1 MVVTALAL
9 EYQKGRKAVRKEEP
23 LCDGQRALQYNNLVI
38 EGFLVLF
45 NMVAP
50 HGEKPYFVVAES
62 SVRNFVKYLVLQRS
76 DLACLQILLY
86 HAGRKSRHGPE
97 VQEAVCRGDRPHGAR
112 GPEVRRRG
120 PGVQSGAQGG
130 VRPLRGAEA
139 CTGVHCT
146 VTGSCSP

>member
-1 MVVTALAL
+1 MA
-9 EYQKGRKAVRKEEP
+9 KE
-23 LCDGQRALQYNNLVI
+23 LYNNLVI
-38 EGFLVLF
+38 KGSLVLF

-86 HAGRKSRHGPE
+86 HTPE

-112 GPEVRRRG
+112 GPEVRGRG

-130 VRPLRGAEA
+130 VRPLHGAARRGGD
-139 CTGVHCT
+139 CTGVQFTVYT

>member
-1 MVVTALAL
+1 MA
-9 EYQKGRKAVRKEEP
+9 KE
-23 LCDGQRALQYNNLVI
+23 LCNNLVI

-86 HAGRKSRHGPE
+86 HAGPGRESRHGPE

-130 VRPLRGAEA
+130 VRPLRGAA
-139 CTGVHCT
+139 RRGGDCTGVQCT
-146 VTGSCSP
+146 Q

>member
-1 MVVTALAL
+1 MS
-9 EYQKGRKAVRKEEP
+9 KE
-23 LCDGQRALQYNNLVI
+23 LYNNLVI
-38 EGFLVLF
+38 KGSLVLF

-86 HAGRKSRHGPE
+86 HAGPGRESRHGPE

-112 GPEVRRRG
+112 GPEVRGRG
-120 PGVQSGAQGG
+120 QVFSQELREEFGHYTGLHGVEATVQVYSVHSDRLLFF
-130 VRPLRGAEA
+130 VRPS
-139 CTGVHCT
+139 T
-146 VTGSCSP
+146 VRKFRSP

>member
-1 MVVTALAL
+1 MS
-9 EYQKGRKAVRKEEP
+9 KE
-23 LCDGQRALQYNNLVI
+23 LYNNLVI
-38 EGFLVLF
+38 KGSLVLF

-112 GPEVRRRG
+112 GPEVRGRG
-120 PGVQSGAQGG
+120 PGVQSGAQEG
-130 VRPLRGAEA
+130 VRPLRGAA
-139 CTGVHCT
+139 RRGGDCTGVQFTVYT